1 MSKLEALYL
10 VKFPENEGIRLK
22 TVQIFTDGACKGNP
36 GPGGWAALLRFGGN
50 EKIISGHDRDSTN
63 NRMEI
68 TAVIRAFSTLKEP
81 CRVELFS
88 DSKYVIDGITKW
100 VNAWQKRGWKTAA
113 KKPVLNEDLWRELLH
128 AVEGHDVNWHWVKG
142 HSGHP
147 ENERVDQLASNEAEN
162 AANT

>member
-100 VNAWQKRGWKTAA
+100 VNGWQKRGWKTAA
-113 KKPVLNEDLWRELLH
+113 KKPVLNEDLWRELIN

>member
-63 NRMEI
+63 NRMEL
-68 TAVIRAFSTLKEP
+68 AVIRAFSTLKEP
-81 CRVELFS
+81 CRVELFRQQVRNRWNYEGLS
-88 DSKYVIDGITKW
+88 LAKARMEDSRQTSAERRFVAGTYKCCGGPRCKLALGGALVI
-100 VNAWQKRGWKTAA
+100 QK
-113 KKPVLNEDLWRELLH
+113 
-128 AVEGHDVNWHWVKG
+128 
-142 HSGHP
+142 
-147 ENERVDQLASNEAEN
+147 
-162 AANT
+162 

>member
-36 GPGGWAALLRFGGN
+36 GPGGWAAILRFGGN

-100 VNAWQKRGWKTAA
+100 VNGWQKRGWKTAA
-113 KKPVLNEDLWRELLH
+113 KKPVLNEDLWRELIH